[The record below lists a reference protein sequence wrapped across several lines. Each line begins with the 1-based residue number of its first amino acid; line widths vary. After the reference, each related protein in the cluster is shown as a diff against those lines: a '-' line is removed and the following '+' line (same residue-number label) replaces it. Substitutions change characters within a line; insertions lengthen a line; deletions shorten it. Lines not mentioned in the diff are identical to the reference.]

1 MKMQHKPIRCSSIK
15 TKINISLIHNYTDIR
30 FKKNRRD
37 RLWTV
42 LIMRMFYIEFG
53 AEASNY
59 DRVRNMTL
67 YTFLL
72 EY

>member
-1 MKMQHKPIRCSSIK
+1 MTGALIK
-15 TKINISLIHNYTDIR
+15 RGNLDTESHTGR
-30 FKKNRRD
+30 MPCED
-37 RLWTV
+37 RGDT
-42 LIMRMFYIEFG
+42 